1 MKEFEYLLI
10 LNVLTFILY
19 GIDKRR
25 ARNGDLR
32 IPEVVLLG
40 LAVIGGSIGALV
52 GMEIWHHKTRHLKFR
67 IGIPIIFF
75 LHLAM
80 LIFLTDY

>member
-25 ARNGDLR
+25 ARNGEWR
-32 IPEVVLLG
+32 IPEAVLLG

-52 GMEIWHHKTRHLKFR
+52 GMETWHHKTRHLKFR
-67 IGIPIIFF
+67 IGVPIIFF

-80 LIFLTDY
+80 LIFLADY

>member
-10 LNVLTFILY
+10 INVLTFILY

-25 ARNGDLR
+25 ARNGEWR

-52 GMEIWHHKTRHLKFR
+52 GMETWHHKTRHLKFR